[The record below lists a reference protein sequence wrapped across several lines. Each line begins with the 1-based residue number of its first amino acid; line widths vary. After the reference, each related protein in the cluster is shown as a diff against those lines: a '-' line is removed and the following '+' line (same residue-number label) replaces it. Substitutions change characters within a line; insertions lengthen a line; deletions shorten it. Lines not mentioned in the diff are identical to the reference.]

1 MHGFWKRPIRLV
13 FKCAFMKNIIALT
26 LAALLLPGLLLA
38 QSKRIDSSVVPDF
51 NLSKY
56 LGTWY
61 EIARFDHSF
70 ERNMDNVTAEYILRP
85 DGKVDVINS
94 GWRNGLFKVANGKA
108 KQPDPTTSPAHLM
121 VSFFLFFYSDYNVL
135 MLDDDYQV
143 SLVGSSSPDYLWI
156 LSRTPFIE
164 DDVMLNTIIKE
175 AQRRG
180 YDTSKLIWVDQDIN
194 IDYEEAEKA
203 FR

>member
-70 ERNMDNVTAEYILRP
+70 ERGLSNVTAEYSLRP
-85 DGKVDVINS
+85 DGKVKVLNT
-94 GWRNGLFKVANGKA
+94 GWKDGKKKVAEGKA
-108 KQPDPTTSPAHLM
+108 RQPDPIREPSHLE
-121 VSFFLFFYSDYNVL
+121 VSFFLFFYSDYDIL
-135 MLDDDYQV
+135 LLDEDYRYA
-143 SLVGSSSPDYLWI
+143 LVGSRSPEYLWLLAREPHIEPSVRDEI
-156 LSRTPFIE
+156 LA
-164 DDVMLNTIIKE
+164 E
-175 AQRRG
+175 AQKLG
-180 YDTSKLIWVDQDIN
+180 YDISKLIWVNQSVN
-194 IDYEEAEKA
+194 M
-203 FR
+203 R